1 MACGCA
7 PSTSIWHN
15 ARAMKKKKQRGP
27 KVHLHDREPAVDLL
41 AGFEPADVLRRL
53 LRMQNQLMTP
63 FTVHLQKRYRLSVNE
78 FRLLMLIGRL
88 GVTASHELAELAGVN
103 TMMVSRGVAVLER
116 HGRIDIDIDPRNLR
130 RKVLRLTP
138 KGRSLYQKML
148 PSTNRVANY
157 VFEAMSTE
165 EIRAFDTCVKA
176 ITARLEAVD
185 ERGNSLFLSRTNP
198 D

>member
-1 MACGCA
+1 
-7 PSTSIWHN
+7 
-15 ARAMKKKKQRGP
+15 MKKKKQQSP
-27 KVHLHDREPAVDLL
+27 KVDLQDREPAVDLL
-41 AGFEPADVLRRL
+41 SGFEPADVLRRL
-53 LRMQNQLMTP
+53 LRMQNRLTAP

-88 GVTASHELAELAGVN
+88 GVTASHELAQLAGVN

-116 HGRIDIDIDPRNLR
+116 HGRIYTDIDPRNLR

-138 KGRSLYQKML
+138 KGRSLYQKMR
-148 PSTNRVANY
+148 PSTNRVAKY
-157 VFEAMSTE
+157 MFEAMTAE
-165 EIRAFDTCVKA
+165 EIRAFDSCVKA

-185 ERGNSLFLSRTNP
+185 ADGNSVFLLRTNP